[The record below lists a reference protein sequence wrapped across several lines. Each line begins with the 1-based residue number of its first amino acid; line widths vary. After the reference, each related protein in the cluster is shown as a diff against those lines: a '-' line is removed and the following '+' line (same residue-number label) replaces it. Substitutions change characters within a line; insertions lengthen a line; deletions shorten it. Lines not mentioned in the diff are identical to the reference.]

1 MLSITFKKK
10 LLIILLI
17 IAGVL
22 LAVNIFLQLNENS
35 LASEN
40 ITLEGKDYAAEF
52 RKILDDF
59 DIDDSLVKETKTSI
73 KNQSPEVSSFKIQVP
88 KDLTI
93 PEILLEVY
101 NTFRKDS
108 ISISSVEKVKNG
120 KTTLQL
126 KYGTKTLLSADFDY
140 SKTYSRNKGYL
151 AFIIEDVDLEDPQVS
166 ALIDSPFKINFLLRP
181 EPVLQK
187 NLEYVLKNGQ
197 QYSVLIDDD
206 VIEQKYKLGPNFSEQ
221 RVINVVKTLVTDF
234 KNSVCFVLD
243 ENSDFYKSKNYEV
256 LKRELTKRKIKLF
269 TLSEFTPLFFN
280 ESLITDFD
288 TNVNS
293 LEDGESIIFL
303 VNEEVF
309 DALKDEILKF
319 QKRGFRVI
327 ASSLILINE

>member
-1 MLSITFKKK
+1 MLSINFKKK

-35 LASEN
+35 VANEN

-59 DIDDSLVKETKTSI
+59 DIDISLVKETKTSN
-73 KNQSPEVSSFKIQVP
+73 KNQSPEVSNFKIQVP

-108 ISISSVEKVKNG
+108 ITISSVEKVKNG
-120 KTTLQL
+120 KTALLL
-126 KYGTKTLLSADFDY
+126 KYGSKILLSADFDY
-140 SKTYSRNKGYL
+140 SRAYSRNKGYL
-151 AFIIEDVDLEDPQVS
+151 AFIIEDVNLEDPQVS
-166 ALIDSPFKINFLLRP
+166 SLIDSPFKINFLLRP
-181 EPVLQK
+181 EAVLQK
-187 NLEYVLKNGQ
+187 NLENVLKNGH

-206 VIEQKYKLGPNFSEQ
+206 ATEQKYKLGPNFSEQ
-221 RVINVVKTLVTDF
+221 RVINVIKTLVTDF

-269 TLSEFTPLFFN
+269 NLSEFTPLFFN
-280 ESLITDFD
+280 ESLISDFD
-288 TNVNS
+288 SHVNS
-293 LEDGESIIFL
+293 LKDGESIIFL

-309 DALKDEILKF
+309 DVLKDEISKF

>member
-35 LASEN
+35 VASEN

-151 AFIIEDVDLEDPQVS
+151 AFIIEDVDLEDPQIS
-166 ALIDSPFKINFLLRP
+166 SLIDSPFKINFLLRP

-327 ASSLILINE
+327 TSSLILINE

>member
-1 MLSITFKKK
+1 MLSINFKKK

-22 LAVNIFLQLNENS
+22 LSVNIFLQLNENS
-35 LASEN
+35 VDSEN

-59 DIDDSLVKETKTSI
+59 DIDDSLVKETKTSN

-120 KTTLQL
+120 KTTLLL

-151 AFIIEDVDLEDPQVS
+151 AFIIEDVDLEEPQIS
-166 ALIDSPFKINFLLRP
+166 SLIDSPFKINFLLRP
-181 EPVLQK
+181 EAALQK
-187 NLEYVLKNGQ
+187 NLENVLKNGQ

-206 VIEQKYKLGPNFSEQ
+206 VTEQKYKLGPNFSEQ

-280 ESLITDFD
+280 ESLIADFD

>member
-35 LASEN
+35 VASEN

-151 AFIIEDVDLEDPQVS
+151 AFIIEDVDLEDPQIS
-166 ALIDSPFKINFLLRP
+166 SLIDSPFKINFLLRP

-327 ASSLILINE
+327 ASSLILIND

>member
-1 MLSITFKKK
+1 M
-10 LLIILLI
+10 
-17 IAGVL
+17 
-22 LAVNIFLQLNENS
+22 
-35 LASEN
+35 
-40 ITLEGKDYAAEF
+40 
-52 RKILDDF
+52 DDF
-59 DIDDSLVKETKTSI
+59 DIDNSLVKEIKTSN
-73 KNQSPEVSSFKIQVP
+73 KNQNPEVSSFKIQVP

-120 KTTLQL
+120 KTTLLL

-166 ALIDSPFKINFLLRP
+166 SLIDSPFKINFLLRP
-181 EPVLQK
+181 EAALQK

-206 VIEQKYKLGPNFSEQ
+206 VTEQKYKLGPNFSEQ

-280 ESLITDFD
+280 ESLIADFD